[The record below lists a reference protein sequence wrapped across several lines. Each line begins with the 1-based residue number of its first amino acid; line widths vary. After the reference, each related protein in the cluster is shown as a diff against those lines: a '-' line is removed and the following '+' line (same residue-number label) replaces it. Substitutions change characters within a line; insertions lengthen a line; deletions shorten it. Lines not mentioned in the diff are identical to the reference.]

1 MLHCSCEDLHI
12 LSYSRPEVYSQMT
25 ANSTVPWV
33 LTSRHR
39 EQKAPTRTSKSEET
53 CRDST
58 TGQATAG
65 RGFMSPEAFSPHFRA
80 VFSRL
85 VSELFRSGCGANQTR
100 AACRRKVRGGRNLG
114 STSASS
120 QIERTFSALH
130 AVSTPSPSTFETPPY
145 PQCQQSTTPA
155 GASMVILAP
164 STACKPPVSS
174 NAMRTTKS
182 LSVSCSATQNFSASS
197 RSPLPPMGH
206 PSASVQRQSS
216 STPTWLSCRSSRW
229 LDSAGTTNDSSRCGK
244 TCLREQAVT
253 SLPGGSSADTLP
265 SHSLP
270 SGTTP
275 ASNGVPAP
283 SQCVHIREN
292 RNFRTLLR
300 LSEATE
306 EPFLSPSMLV
316 AQADAPLFCV
326 TAAHGMARLTPPCHE
341 AGERGEQLPSDA
353 SGKRDGLSSPNECA
367 SSESAHVSP
376 AGSEAARQRSKPG
389 GEASAERRPA
399 TDPVAD
405 SDENQQPSSLSS
417 SGSIRF
423 RYASE
428 GTYDSREMDNT
439 TASEPNGH
447 RPSLDGGG
455 DEHPSGDVSRGNTVR
470 AFQDPLDD
478 DDVSEYGVAD
488 GSSRLPGEP
497 GDGCCST
504 IWTMTAEE
512 LFGFD
517 FMAKC
522 TPERFSQRDR
532 RMYPSQEDTGD
543 AVKQVLRAE
552 ASAREIVNRA
562 RSLQVILR
570 QRVRVEA
577 EEEEK
582 CFRNLQES
590 LFEARKTQIREE
602 LEAFAAEETMR
613 TEAFVEHSK
622 RPGFEHRLT
631 RAKEQ
636 LLGEVLKVDVSC
648 PLEAVKRF
656 GTTQQLV
663 AFYEKRQKKTHH
675 VVHHPPG
682 DILERDKDIITWD
695 EQGQA
700 RVEHLSA
707 STHRRSVTKLGSFWV
722 RHQNRGAQ
730 HSERPLIFLNT
741 HSWGDAH
748 DLANNGEAECLR
760 LRSVS
765 EDPEE
770 LRAVST
776 DKREQS
782 NSKHDVWCEDIPDE
796 DDLEE
801 RGPPDRVSQRAVHS
815 LDVLASR
822 GCNRGAGG
830 ELADQGRD

>member
-1 MLHCSCEDLHI
+1 MRHCSCEDLNI
-12 LSYSRPEVYSQMT
+12 LSYTRPEVFSQMT
-25 ANSTVPWV
+25 GNTTVPWV
-33 LTSRHR
+33 RTPRHL
-39 EQKAPTRTSKSEET
+39 ELKAPARTANSEKT
-53 CRDST
+53 CRDSKS
-58 TGQATAG
+58 GQAISG
-65 RGFMSPEAFSPHFRA
+65 RGFISPKVFSPHFRA
-80 VFSRL
+80 VFSRP
-85 VSELFRSGCGANQTR
+85 VSELFRSGCEADQTR
-100 AACRRKVRGGRNLG
+100 AACRRKMRGGRNLG

-120 QIERTFSALH
+120 QIERTVAPLH
-130 AVSTPSPSTFETPPY
+130 AVSTPPSLTFESPPCS
-145 PQCQQSTTPA
+145 QCQQSTTPS
-155 GASMVILAP
+155 GVSVVVLAP
-164 STACKPPVSS
+164 STACKPAVSS
-174 NAMRTTKS
+174 KAVRTTTS
-182 LSVSCSATQNFSASS
+182 LSVSCSTCQIFSASS
-197 RSPLPPMGH
+197 RSPLSPTGH

-216 STPTWLSCRSSRW
+216 STPAWLSCRPSRW
-229 LDSAGTTNDSSRCGK
+229 LDSAGTANDSSQCEK
-244 TCLREQAVT
+244 TSHREQAVT
-253 SLPGGSSADTLP
+253 SVRGGSSSDTL
-265 SHSLP
+265 SHSVP
-270 SGTTP
+270 SSTTP
-275 ASNGVPAP
+275 ASIGVPAP
-283 SQCVHIREN
+283 PQCVRPREN
-292 RNFRTLLR
+292 LDFRTLLS

-306 EPFLSPSMLV
+306 EPCLSPSMRFP
-316 AQADAPLFCV
+316 QADAPLFCV
-326 TAAHGMARLTPPCHE
+326 TVAHGMARLTPPCHE
-341 AGERGEQLPSDA
+341 VEERGEQLTSDA
-353 SGKRDGLSSPNECA
+353 SGGRDGLASPNECT
-367 SSESAHVSP
+367 SSESVQVSP
-376 AGSEAARQRSKPG
+376 AGSEASRKWCMPG

-423 RYASE
+423 RYNSE
-428 GTYDSREMDNT
+428 GTYDSKEMDNT

-455 DEHPSGDVSRGNTVR
+455 DEHPSGDDPRGSTVR

-478 DDVSEYGVAD
+478 DDASEYGVTD

-504 IWTMTAEE
+504 IWTMSTEE

-517 FMAKC
+517 FIANC
-522 TPERFSQRDR
+522 TPERFSRRDR
-532 RMYPSQEDTGD
+532 RTYPSQEDAGD

-582 CFRNLQES
+582 RFRNLQQS
-590 LFEARKTQIREE
+590 LFEARSSQIREE

-622 RPGFEHRLT
+622 RPGFEHRIT

-695 EQGQA
+695 EQGRA

-730 HSERPLIFLNT
+730 HSDRPLVFLNT

-748 DLANNGEAECLR
+748 DVANNGEAQCLR

-770 LRAVST
+770 VRAVST
-776 DKREQS
+776 DRREQL
-782 NSKHDVWCEDIPDE
+782 NSKHDIWCEDIPDE
-796 DDLEE
+796 DDLDE
-801 RGPPDRVSQRAVHS
+801 RGPPDRVSQRTVHS
-815 LDVLASR
+815 LDVLASK
-822 GCNRGAGG
+822 GWNRGTGG
-830 ELADQGRD
+830 ELANRGRD